1 MFVSAQHK
9 LVVLDAQHMPKV
21 QRAIPH
27 ARPFRHGTTDY
38 VVTPHKID
46 ETVVLRNL
54 GFNIPS
60 PVVTQYDWPKPPNV
74 AKEKPHQVE
83 TAAFATLN
91 RRCFILN
98 EIGTGKTLSAY
109 WAAHY
114 LQRHAG
120 MRRVLVISPKTSLKL
135 THGDTL
141 FRTFMDRT
149 FCLLVGSA
157 ERKKRLVQNDF
168 DFYIVNPES
177 VIVVADELVARGDI
191 DLILIDECAKYRNSQ
206 TEKWKVLNRIIK
218 SKPHVRVWGM
228 TGRPIP
234 QEPTDAYGQ
243 VRLINPAMLSMYGH
257 ASFRS
262 FKEATMRKVSMFKWV
277 PKDDA
282 LETVAKV
289 MQPSIRFS
297 RDVTGLDMPVYQDR
311 ECELTPAQK
320 KAFND
325 LLKHYITEVGGG
337 KITAMNE
344 AVKIM
349 RLIQTVSG
357 TVYDVDGEYRNL
369 DCGPR
374 VEVVREILEDAGQ
387 KTIIFVPFT
396 GNLFFLKKLLEKD
409 CTIEQIYGQTPNAER
424 DRILYDFQN
433 AKDPQVIV
441 AHPACM
447 SHSLTLTA
455 ASTIIWWAPI
465 DSNETYTQ
473 ANGRIDRE
481 GQKHAMN
488 IFHISAT
495 SIERKAFARLK
506 NRQKLEGS
514 LLEIIEEMRER

>member
-1 MFVSAQHK
+1 MLVSAAHK
-9 LVVLDAQHMPKV
+9 LVLLDAQHTAQV
-21 QRAIPH
+21 QRVIPH
-27 ARPFRHGTTDY
+27 ARPFAHNGDHY
-38 VVTPHKID
+38 VVAPHKID

-60 PVVTQYDWPKPPNV
+60 PIETQYDWPKPPHV
-74 AKEKPHQVE
+74 PKEKPHQIA

-91 RRCFILN
+91 RRGFILN
-98 EIGTGKTLSAY
+98 EIGTGKTLSVY
-109 WAAHY
+109 WAAHF
-114 LQRHAG
+114 LQRQYG
-120 MRRVLVISPKTSLKL
+120 LRRVLVISPKSSLKL
-135 THGDTL
+135 VHGDTL

-149 FCLLVGSA
+149 FALLVGSA
-157 ERKKRLVQNDF
+157 ERKKRLVANDF

-177 VIVVADELVARGDI
+177 VIVVEQELIARDDI

-206 TEKWKVLNRIIK
+206 TEKWKTLNRIILK
-218 SKPHVRVWGM
+218 KPKVRVWGM
-228 TGRPIP
+228 TGRPTP

-243 VRLINPAMLSMYGH
+243 VRLINPAMLIRHNYPSYRM
-257 ASFRS
+257 
-262 FKEATMRKVSMFKWV
+262 FKEATMRKVSMFHWE

-282 LETVAKV
+282 LDTVAKI

-297 RDVTGLDMPVYQDR
+297 RAVTGLDLPVYHDR
-311 ECELTPAQK
+311 ACELTPNQK

-325 LLKHYITEVGGG
+325 LLKNYVTEINGG

-357 TVYDVDGEYRNL
+357 TVYDVNGKYQNV

-374 VEVVREILEDAGQ
+374 LEVVREILEEAGQ

-409 CTIEQIYGQTPNAER
+409 TTVEQIYGQTPNAER

-433 AKDPQVIV
+433 ARDPQVIV

-495 SIERKAFARLK
+495 SIERKAFTRLK
-506 NRQKLEGS
+506 NRQKLEGT
-514 LLEIIEEMRER
+514 LLELIEELNK